1 MGNFIIN
8 WNKDDIYNFAIEFN
22 RIEKYNEYCKQWLKY
37 YGINVDFTSKINW
50 NIQDIPS
57 LQDYN
62 RIKGNINLLLD
73 IVNSESI
80 KLNIANNINQTF
92 DYIKANELEI
102 KLNDYLSMLTKMQF
116 QDNITGL
123 TTCGNDNLKLN
134 LG

>member
-102 KLNDYLSMLTKMQF
+102 KLNEYLSVLTNMQF
-116 QDNITGL
+116 QTNITGL
-123 TTCGNDNLKLN
+123 TTCSNDDLKLN

>member
-8 WNKDDIYNFAIEFN
+8 WNKNDIYNFAIEFN

-62 RIKGNINLLLD
+62 RIKENINLLLNT
-73 IVNSESI
+73 VNSESI

-123 TTCGNDNLKLN
+123 TSCGNSLKLN

>member
-62 RIKGNINLLLD
+62 RIKENINLLLD
-73 IVNSESI
+73 IINSSSI
-80 KLNIANNINQTF
+80 KLNIANYINQTF

-123 TTCGNDNLKLN
+123 TSCGNSLKLN

>member
-8 WNKDDIYNFAIEFN
+8 WNKDDIYDFAIEFN

-73 IVNSESI
+73 IINSSSI

-123 TTCGNDNLKLN
+123 TSCGNSLKLN

>member
-123 TTCGNDNLKLN
+123 TACGNSLKLN

>member
-73 IVNSESI
+73 IVNTSSI

-116 QDNITGL
+116 QTNITGL

>member
-73 IVNSESI
+73 IVNTSSI

-123 TTCGNDNLKLN
+123 TACGNSLKLN

>member
-62 RIKGNINLLLD
+62 RIKENINLLLD

-123 TTCGNDNLKLN
+123 TACGNSLKLN